1 MVPRPSS
8 LHALAL
14 LLAALP
20 GHAGTPVPA
29 QQDAPPARLVV
40 TPEGARLRTVL
51 NGRAELVE
59 HLGKKALTLVP
70 AAETAGK
77 DLDMLAI
84 LDAPAFRDGT
94 LELELSGAPRP
105 DAPADSRGFVG
116 LAFRTG
122 ERGEWSE
129 VVYLRPT
136 NARCD
141 DQLRRNRSVQYVS
154 HPEYPWQRLRQES
167 PGKYESYVDL
177 EPGQWTTLKLVVAG
191 TSARLFVGG
200 AAQPC
205 LVVTDLKRGAVEG
218 RIALWAHVDTEA
230 YFGTLTV
237 MPRAP

>member
-8 LHALAL
+8 LLALAL
-14 LLAALP
+14 AALT
-20 GHAGTPVPA
+20 GLGGTPVPA
-29 QQDAPPARLVV
+29 QDPAPTRQVV
-40 TPEGARLRTVL
+40 TPEGARVRTVV

-59 HLGKKALTLVP
+59 HLGRKALTLVP

-77 DLDMLAI
+77 DLDMLAL
-84 LDAPAFRDGT
+84 LDTPAFRDGT
-94 LELELSGAPRP
+94 LELELSGAPRA

-116 LAFRTG
+116 LAFRTDEHG
-122 ERGEWSE
+122 EGSE

-141 DQLRRNRSVQYVS
+141 DQVRRNRSVQYVS
-154 HPEYPWQRLRQES
+154 HPEYPWHRLRQES

-177 EPGQWTTLKLVVAG
+177 VPGQWTTLRLEVAG
-191 TSARLFVGG
+191 TSARLYIDG

-218 RIALWAHVDTEA
+218 GIALWAHVETEA

-237 MPRAP
+237 TPRAP